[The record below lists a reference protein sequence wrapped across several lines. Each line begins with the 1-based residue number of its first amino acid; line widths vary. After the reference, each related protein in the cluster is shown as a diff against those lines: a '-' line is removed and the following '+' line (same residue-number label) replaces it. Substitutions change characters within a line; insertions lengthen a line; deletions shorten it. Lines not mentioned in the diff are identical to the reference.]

1 MVQPIVMPKPG
12 QMTETCTVLRW
23 LKKEGEAVKKG
34 EVLFE
39 IETDKA
45 AMEVESF
52 YDGTLLKVVV
62 GEGVTAPVASVCGFI
77 GSPGEPIPA
86 VVAPPA
92 AAPAAGTVAS
102 SSSAPCPA
110 APPAA
115 GAGPAPVATPV
126 VATAPAPSV
135 FKISPRAARL
145 ARESLIDP
153 GKIRGGG
160 PGGRVVERDVAAYL
174 VAKGH
179 DRLQLTPAARALA
192 ATESIDILG
201 LEGTGEDGRI
211 RVEDVERAVAERP
224 KPMSRMR
231 QVIAERLT
239 RSMVTAPHF
248 FVTTSVDMTD
258 LAAWRAE
265 LKKAGAPFTVTD
277 FILKAVVQ
285 ALVEL
290 PVVNSTTDGRS
301 VKWNSRVHLGL
312 AVSVEAGLVVPVI
325 RNAQALSLAELH
337 DCAAALAVK
346 AREGRLAPDEMAGS
360 TFTVSNMG
368 MLGVEEFT
376 AIINPPEAAI
386 LAVASILPQ
395 AVVRNGQV
403 VARQMMRM
411 TLSSDHRLVDGAL
424 AARFVNALKTR
435 IEDLETWKRTTS
447 W

>member
-23 LKKEGEAVKKG
+23 LKQEGEAVKKG
-34 EVLFE
+34 DVLFE

-62 GEGVTAPVASVCGFI
+62 KEGVTVPVASVCGFI
-77 GSPGEPIPA
+77 GNPGEAIPA
-86 VVAPPA
+86 VAPPPA
-92 AAPAAGTVAS
+92 AVPASAPAATAPRPAAS
-102 SSSAPCPA
+102 ASVDAGLATSAPSAPVAATASA
-110 APPAA
+110 APP
-115 GAGPAPVATPV
+115 
-126 VATAPAPSV
+126 V
-135 FKISPRAARL
+135 FRISPRAQRL
-145 ARESLIDP
+145 ARESLIDAT
-153 GKIRGGG
+153 KVRGSG
-160 PGGRVVERDVAAYL
+160 PGGRVVERDVRSYL
-174 VAKGH
+174 EAKGH
-179 DRLQLTPAARALA
+179 ARIRLTPAARELA
-192 ATESIDILG
+192 AKEAIDILG
-201 LEGTGEDGRI
+201 LEATGEEGRV
-211 RVEDVERAVAERP
+211 RVEDVERAIAERP

-231 QVIAERLT
+231 QVIADRLS

-248 FVTTSVDMTD
+248 YVTTSVDMTD
-258 LAAWRAE
+258 LSAWRAE

-285 ALVEL
+285 CLVEF
-290 PVVNSTTDGRS
+290 PVLNSSTDGRS
-301 VKWNSRVHLGL
+301 VRWNSRVNLGL

-325 RNAQALSLAELH
+325 RNAQDLSIAALH
-337 DCAAALAVK
+337 DRAAALAAK
-346 AREGRLAPDEMAGS
+346 ARDGKLAPDEMAGS

-368 MLGVEEFT
+368 MLGVEAFT

-395 AVVRNGQV
+395 AVVKDGQV
-403 VARQMMRM
+403 VARQVMKM

-424 AARFVNALKTR
+424 AARFVNALKAR